1 MLLLGLR
8 ILLPL
13 REWQREGTGWCDW
26 EDLTIS
32 FEGSRLLHNII
43 QHSTSLDA
51 LLSLQHLRYSWLH
64 LLNSN
69 YHYRYVDSFQ
79 ERLSPSK
86 LDCVEQ
92 GHASSATRLLAHLTQ
107 MTHKEEVHKLT

>member
-32 FEGSRLLHNII
+32 FEGSGLLHNII

-51 LLSLQHLRYSWLH
+51 LLSLQHLR
-64 LLNSN
+64 
-69 YHYRYVDSFQ
+69 YRYVDSFQ